1 MRTLKNQEKN
11 WWIHLIMMAGSLCC
25 ILPLVL
31 VVIVSFTDEQAI
43 IQNGYSFF
51 PEKWSLHAY
60 KYLLAD
66 SSAVVKG
73 YGVTIFVSAVGTIS
87 SLAICS
93 LIAYA
98 ISRRDYPYRRIV
110 SFLVFF
116 TMLFN
121 GGLVPWYM
129 IYSTLGFVDSIWA
142 LIVPNLLLSGF
153 NVMIMRSFFE
163 TSIPTSLYEAA
174 YLDGASDF
182 RIFSNIVL
190 PLAKPVLATIGFM
203 VLLSYWN
210 NWYNSLVFMLDSD
223 TVSIQYLMTKVLMN
237 IQALRANQE
246 HMTPEMLATL
256 GQMPD
261 ESIRM
266 AMAVVGAGPMLLVFP
281 FFRKY
286 LVSGMTIGAVKG

>member
-286 LVSGMTIGAVKG
+286 LVSGMTFGAVKG

>member
-1 MRTLKNQEKN
+1 MSALKKQEKN
-11 WWIHLIMMAGSLCC
+11 WWIHIIMWIGSLCC
-25 ILPLVL
+25 ILPLILVL
-31 VVIVSFTDEQAI
+31 IVSFTDEQTI

-51 PEKWSLHAY
+51 PEKWSIHAY
-60 KYLLAD
+60 EYLFAD
-66 SSAVVKG
+66 ASAVVKG
-73 YGVTIFVSAVGTIS
+73 YAVTIIVSLIGTLT
-87 SLAICS
+87 SLVLCS
-93 LIAYA
+93 MIAYA
-98 ISRRDYPYRRIV
+98 ISRRDYPYRRVV

-129 IYSTLGFVDSIWA
+129 IYSELGFVDSIWA
-142 LIVPNLLLSGF
+142 LIIPGLLLSGF

-163 TSIPTSLYEAA
+163 SSIPVSLYEAA

-182 RIFSNIVL
+182 RIFLNVVL

-203 VLLSYWN
+203 VLLNYWN
-210 NWYNSLVFMLDSD
+210 NWYNSLVFMLDGD
-223 TVSIQYLMTKVLMN
+223 TVSIQYLMTKVLLN
-237 IQALRANQE
+237 IQALQANQE
-246 HMTPEMLATL
+246 HLTPEMLEAL
-256 GQMPD
+256 GKMPD

-266 AMAVVGAGPMLLVFP
+266 AMAVVGAGPMLVVFP